1 MKALPRFLLRLAAGA
16 AALAFVAFAALV
28 LWLRYVALPNVDGY
42 RADIVS
48 SIEKASGMRVSAKA
62 IRGGWGGLR
71 PVISA
76 EGVEV
81 SDRRGNPAFRLQR
94 AEVSLSWWSLALGQI
109 RFHDVDF
116 YRPDLVLRRGAD
128 GLIYLADKPLN
139 AASPDDDGK
148 FTEWL
153 LSQPRVGIHGATL
166 TWRDDFLGAPEV
178 RLTGVEIAVSKHL
191 GRHRAALTAE
201 PPAQLAHRID
211 VRADVVMSRRD
222 NQWRAA
228 GELYAESLNA
238 DLGRLR
244 DHLPVPETLRS
255 GVGSLRV
262 WAQFSTDSVKE
273 LIADLNM
280 RDARAQLAA
289 DVLPLELATVAGR
302 ATYRARPDGFTL
314 ATEGLRFRLASGM
327 EVQPGNF
334 SLTRAAQEGK
344 VPRIEVRAD
353 GIDLKIAAALVDYF
367 PVPRDVKG
375 QLLRFAPR
383 GRIADA
389 AIAWTEDGAKAYSIK
404 GRFEDLGVNAV
415 DALPGVAGI
424 TGNIEGTEAGGA
436 LRIASKN
443 AIVELGHVFRA
454 PLAFDALE
462 VQAQWKHAG
471 RALEVVID
479 EAHFANA
486 DLDGTLAGTWRS
498 LPDAKEKSP
507 GFLDVKGTLSRALV
521 SRAASYVPNRIANTR
536 DWLERS
542 IQEGEIP
549 RATFELKG
557 DLWEFPFGRDS
568 QGRYV
573 FEAEVRKARLRY
585 HPDWPSVDGIDG
597 TVRFENRRMEI
608 HSERATIFASRVK
621 TASAVIED
629 LTAKPPVLVLDLD
642 IDTTGADSVRFLRE
656 SPLVNGPGAFTRAV
670 AIEGPAR
677 FKYRMEYPL
686 WGTEPAR
693 IAGDYLFAGATA
705 SVGRMLAMRDVK
717 GRLSFTERGVRAPDI
732 TGTLF
737 GRPATLAMSTES
749 DGRVSTTIEG
759 TIDATAL
766 AEYVA
771 APIVARITGTT
782 GWKARVLSGRQ
793 GTELTV
799 ATDLKGLAVTLPEPL
814 AKGADSSRTL
824 TLQIE
829 RLGTES
835 EMTTATLDGG
845 VHGRFSR
852 AAGTERWQ
860 VALKAGGPVI
870 DEPMREGLW
879 IYGEVP
885 RLDVDAWLNVFALAR
900 RDDGPAATTAERP
913 AGMELRGVDLRMG
926 RMHYLGREFAQMQ
939 ARLERDAA
947 QWSGKLASPLVAG
960 EVQWNPEGKGR
971 VFARLERLAIP
982 ESTAQPP
989 QDREAA
995 NADLPALDVTSERFD
1010 FRGRTLGKLDLKA
1023 EPAGDEWRIDR
1034 LDITTGHAQFKSSG
1048 VWRRTAQGSITT
1060 LNMRLDV
1067 ANLNAL
1073 FNQFGYGDYLKRGS
1087 GQLEGTLVW
1096 PGLPSEF
1103 ALANISGTLTV
1114 DARGGQF
1121 ARIEPGA
1128 GKLLGLVSL
1137 QSLPRRAL
1145 FDFRDVFSEGF
1156 AFERIHG
1163 GVKVAHGVLLT
1174 DGFEISG
1181 PSAFV
1186 SLAGEVSLPLET
1198 QALTLRVVPEVG
1210 EGMALAATVFGTPVL
1225 GLSTLLVSKLLKN
1238 PIGKAVAYEYQV
1250 SGSWDNPIVTRT
1262 SAPPAK
1268 AAAAAPADATQPAL
1282 P

>member
-1 MKALPRFLLRLAAGA
+1 M
-16 AALAFVAFAALV
+16 AFAVLV
-28 LWLRYVALPNVDGY
+28 LWLRYVALPNVDHY

-48 SIEKASGMRVSAKA
+48 SIEKASGMRVSARA

-76 EGVEV
+76 EGLEI
-81 SDRRGNPAFRLQR
+81 SDRRGNPAFQVKR
-94 AEVSLSWWSLALGQI
+94 AEVSLSWWALLLGQV

-139 AASPDDDGK
+139 PVSADDEGK

-153 LSQPRVGIHGATL
+153 LSQPRIGIHDATL

-178 RLTGVEIAVSKHL
+178 RLTAVEIAVSKHL
-191 GRHRAALTAE
+191 GKHRAALTAQ
-201 PPAQLAHRID
+201 PPAELAHRID
-211 VRADVVMSRRD
+211 VRADVAMSRRQ
-222 NQWRAA
+222 NQWRAE
-228 GELYAESLNA
+228 GRLYAESLNS

-255 GVGSLRV
+255 GVGSLRI
-262 WAQFSTDSVKE
+262 WAQFSPDSVKE

-280 RDARAQLAA
+280 RDAKAQLAA
-289 DVLPLELATVAGR
+289 DVLPLELASITGR
-302 ATYRARPDGFTL
+302 AIYRARSDGFTFS
-314 ATEGLRFRLASGM
+314 TEGLRFRLASGM
-327 EVQPGNF
+327 EAQPGNF
-334 SLTRAAQEGK
+334 SLTRAAQKGK
-344 VPRIEVRAD
+344 VARIEVRAD

-375 QLLRFAPR
+375 QVLRFAPR

-389 AIAWTEDGAKAYSIK
+389 AIAWSDDGAKTYSVK
-404 GRFEDLGVNAV
+404 GRFENLAVNAV

-424 TGNIEGTEAGGA
+424 TGSIEGTEAGGT
-436 LRIASKN
+436 LRVASKG
-443 AIVELGHVFRA
+443 AIFELGHVFRA
-454 PLAFDALE
+454 PLAFDTL
-462 VQAQWKHAG
+462 QAQARWKHVG

-486 DLDGTLAGTWRS
+486 DLDGKLAGSWRS
-498 LPDAKEKSP
+498 LPDAKDRSP
-507 GFLDVKGTLSRALV
+507 GFLDVKGTLARAVV
-521 SRAASYVPNRIANTR
+521 SRAANYVPNRIANTR

-542 IQEGEIP
+542 IPEGEMP
-549 RATFELKG
+549 RANFELKG
-557 DLWEFPFGRDS
+557 DLWEFPFGGNS
-568 QGRYV
+568 KGRYV
-573 FEAEVRKARLRY
+573 FEAEVRRARLRY

-608 HSERATIFASRVK
+608 HAERATIFASHVK
-621 TASAVIED
+621 TASAVVD
-629 LTAKPPVLVLDLD
+629 DFTAKPPVVVLDLD

-670 AIEGPAR
+670 TIEGPAR

-686 WGTEPAR
+686 GGSEPAR
-693 IAGDYLFAGATA
+693 IAGDYFFAGATA
-705 SVGRMLAMRDVK
+705 SVAPTLAMRDVK
-717 GRLSFTERGVRAPDI
+717 GRLSFTERGVRAPEI

-737 GRPATLAMSTES
+737 GKPATLAMSTES
-749 DGRVSTTIEG
+749 DGRVATTVEG
-759 TIDATAL
+759 SIDAAAL

-771 APIVARITGTT
+771 VPIVARMAGMTD
-782 GWKARVLSGRQ
+782 WKARVLSGRQ

-799 ATDLKGLAVTLPEPL
+799 STDLKGLEVRLPEPL
-814 AKGADSSRTL
+814 GKGADSPRAF
-824 TLQIE
+824 TLQIA
-829 RLGTES
+829 RLGTDS
-835 EMTTATLDGG
+835 EVTTATLAGG

-852 AAGTERWQ
+852 VAGTGRWQ
-860 VALKAGGPVI
+860 AALKSGAALS
-870 DEPMREGLW
+870 DEPVREGLW

-885 RLDVDAWLNVFALAR
+885 SLDVDAWLNAFAPLK
-900 RDDGPAATTAERP
+900 RDDSPATTAQRP

-926 RMHYLGREFAQMQ
+926 RVRYLGREFAQMQ
-939 ARLERDAA
+939 AQLERNAS

-960 EVQWNPEGKGR
+960 EVRWNPEGKGS

-989 QDREAA
+989 QDPQAA
-995 NADLPALDVTSERFD
+995 NADLPALDVVAERFD
-1010 FRGRTLGKLDLKA
+1010 FRGRLLGKLELKA

-1034 LDITTGHAQFKSSG
+1034 LDITTGHAQFKSNG
-1048 VWRRTAQGSITT
+1048 VWRRTAAGSITT
-1060 LNMRLDV
+1060 LGLRLDV

-1087 GQLEGTLVW
+1087 GQLEGNLVW

-1103 ALANISGTLTV
+1103 SLSNISGTLTV
-1114 DARGGQF
+1114 DARAGQF
-1121 ARIEPGA
+1121 AKIEPGA
-1128 GKLLGLVSL
+1128 GKLLGLISL

-1145 FDFRDVFSEGF
+1145 FDFRDVFSDGF

-1163 GVKVAHGVLLT
+1163 AVKVARGVMLT
-1174 DGFEISG
+1174 EDFEIRG

-1186 SLAGEVSLPLET
+1186 SLVGEVSLPQET

-1238 PIGKAVAYEYQV
+1238 PIGKVVAYEYQV
-1250 SGSWDNPIVTRT
+1250 SGSWDNPLVTRT
-1262 SAPPAK
+1262 SAPNAK
-1268 AAAAAPADATQPAL
+1268 ALSAAPAAATQQAL